1 MDAHPRLAEWR
12 SWLDPADRLLYE
24 QAGFR
29 SPSAPVRA
37 RSALLVIDVV
47 RRFVGSRPAPVR
59 EAIREYPTS
68 CGERAWAALPMIAR
82 LLDAFRAV
90 GAPVV
95 FTRADRAAQVAIGR
109 ATTRA
114 GGGPGDGGSEAFV
127 AGIEPGADEWVCE
140 KARASAFYGT
150 PLESFLRARG
160 VAAVAVCGGTTS
172 GCVRAS
178 CVDAFS
184 AGFSVVVAEDAC
196 FDRARQPHLANL
208 FDLGVK
214 YAAVLSAAEVAERLE
229 LGQ

>member
-1 MDAHPRLAEWR
+1 MDAHPRLAEWW
-12 SWLDPADRLLYE
+12 SWLDPLDRLLYE

-68 CGERAWAALPMIAR
+68 CGERAWAALP
-82 LLDAFRAV
+82 
-90 GAPVV
+90 
-95 FTRADRAAQVAIGR
+95 
-109 ATTRA
+109 
-114 GGGPGDGGSEAFV
+114 
-127 AGIEPGADEWVCE
+127 
-140 KARASAFYGT
+140 
-150 PLESFLRARG
+150 LESFLRARG

-184 AGFSVVVAEDAC
+184 AGFFVVVAEDAC

-229 LGQ
+229 LSQ